1 MMLYC
6 MRKVNHV
13 KRQTEGISEK
23 LLECA
28 EKEFLSKG
36 FNDASL
42 RDIAGNAGVS
52 TSTIY
57 TRFGDKL
64 GLLRAIIAPVA
75 DELKAMYVSGINSF
89 FSQQVDAQKATM
101 QAMATVGQRG
111 MVDFIYDN
119 IAVFRLL
126 MIMPVEAMRSE
137 IIDAFSRINV
147 QSTTRYIEAIGSD
160 AFTAGRMTPTLLYTI
175 STAFFAGVME
185 TVKQDMTR
193 EQAYRHLALLQNF
206 FRTGWAGVF

>member
-1 MMLYC
+1 M
-6 MRKVNHV
+6 

-42 RDIAGNAGVS
+42 RDIAGSAGVS

-64 GLLRAIIAPVA
+64 GLLRAIIIPVT
-75 DELKAMYVSGINSF
+75 DELKAIYLSGLDVF
-89 FSQQVDAQKATM
+89 FSQQPDAQRATM
-101 QAMATVGQRG
+101 HDSATTGQRG

-126 MIMPVEAMRSE
+126 MMMPVEAMRSE
-137 IIDAFSRINV
+137 VIDALSQINE

-160 AFTAGRMTPTLLYTI
+160 AFTAGRMTPALLYTI

-193 EQAYRHLALLQNF
+193 EQAYRHLELLQNF